1 MGDDI
6 GHQVDLA
13 RSGVRRGAPR
23 TGSTQ
28 THQSS
33 AEPSKVRIGLVPDG
47 MPDLPLPD
55 LRRTA
60 AELRFATLELG
71 CGHWPST
78 PHLKRGALL
87 NSMLDSVAAR
97 NDFLARLAARDLST
111 SVQNCSGTPLR
122 PSELGSRI
130 ARPLAGRSA
139 WRACSAIPRVVTIS
153 RFDRSPDFR
162 SDQWTR
168 VRSCG

>member
-1 MGDDI
+1 M
-6 GHQVDLA
+6 
-13 RSGVRRGAPR
+13 
-23 TGSTQ
+23 
-28 THQSS
+28 
-33 AEPSKVRIGLVPDG
+33 RIGLVTDG
-47 MPDLPLPD
+47 LPELALPE
-55 LRRTA
+55 LLRTA
-60 AELRFATLELG
+60 AELGIATLEFG
-71 CGHWPST
+71 CGNWPST

-130 ARPLAGRSA
+130 ARPLARQSA

-153 RFDRSPDFR
+153 SFDRSPDFR
-162 SDQWTR
+162 SDQWTT